1 MSELKKELE
10 QELEQDK
17 AFVEEVA
24 NRIYLDADDI
34 EESMAEPEWIDRMT
48 DIADKY
54 ITRFE
59 LAQKLVDK
67 HLSSKHLHLND
78 NQKIV
83 LEWLKGYLVDDC
95 DFRNTLEQMYSLQI
109 NGIAYKK
116 ENLAFM
122 KLTERELAQ
131 VVQVFSNWFLE
142 QEEENNDH

>member
-10 QELEQDK
+10 QELEHDK
-17 AFVEEVA
+17 DFVEEVS
-24 NRIYLDADDI
+24 NRIYSDTDDI
-34 EESMAEPEWIDRMT
+34 DEYMPKPEWIDQMT

-59 LAQKLVDK
+59 LAQKLADK
-67 HLSSKHLHLND
+67 HLSSRHLQLDD

-83 LEWLKGYLVDDC
+83 LEWLKDYLVDDC
-95 DFRNTLEQMYSLQI
+95 DFRNTLKQMYSLQI

-131 VVQVFSNWFLE
+131 VVRVFSTWFLE
-142 QEEENNDH
+142 QEEKHD